1 MRYSLDVIAEIITC
15 DPDRG
20 LFKEATGAVDPTV
33 YTWQWGPK
41 YGYGVINKGDNFALL
56 EIPNI
61 ASDSLNNQQLALMRK
76 GWPRTVSMPI
86 IGKSKNAG
94 DMIALAKELYTKYNV
109 DLDEP
114 WNQARR
120 KPRED
125 APTGEY
131 AAAGGDEAEVW
142 PSGMDY
148 NEDDNRLGPQ
158 EAQLAERFGLTPQDI
173 AFVKFAAIATGDHS
187 LEMVLPQYEK
197 LDEIIA
203 NDISY
208 FTRAIEIMLKKN
220 RRTVVV
226 LLRQIPENIKAQM
239 LKTIVSNKSN
249 TEPGKWGLTAQ
260 QSLMMT
266 MYLIS
271 HPDVPRPKL
280 NARLNMPYGSMA
292 YIKKTASNADGFVRV
307 IGQLAKNK
315 GLGRTLSDMTSFEGG
330 TVVRRGLVDSYMGE
344 HWGDYVGAQ

>member
-20 LFKEATGAVDPTV
+20 LFKEATGAIDPTV

-41 YGYGVINKGDNFALL
+41 YGYGVINKGDSFALL

-61 ASDSLNNQQLALMRK
+61 ASDSLNTQQLALMRK
-76 GWPRTVSMPI
+76 GWPRTASMPVV
-86 IGKSKNAG
+86 GKSKNAG
-94 DMIALAKELYTKYNV
+94 DMIALAKELYTKHHV

-114 WNQARR
+114 WNQAKR

-125 APTGEY
+125 AQTGEY
-131 AAAGGDEAEVW
+131 GTEVW
-142 PSGMDY
+142 PSGMYY
-148 NEDDNRLGPQ
+148 NDDNGLGPQ
-158 EAQLAERFGLTPQDI
+158 EAQIAERFGLTPQDI

-187 LEMVLPQYEK
+187 LKMVLPQYEK

-203 NDISY
+203 NDTSY

-220 RRTVVV
+220 RGTVVA
-226 LLRQIPENIKAQM
+226 LLQQIPENAKAQM
-239 LKTIVSNKSN
+239 LKTVALNKSD
-249 TEPGKWGLTAQ
+249 TEFGKWGLTAQ
-260 QSLMMT
+260 QSLVMT

-280 NARLNMPYGSMA
+280 NAKLNMPHGAIA

-330 TVVRRGLVDSYMGE
+330 TTVRHGLVDSYMGE

>member
-1 MRYSLDVIAEIITC
+1 MRYSLDVIAEIITR

-20 LFKEATGAVDPTV
+20 LFKEATGAIDPTV

-41 YGYGVINKGDNFALL
+41 YGYGVINKGDSFALL

-61 ASDSLNNQQLALMRK
+61 ASNSLNNQQLSLMRK
-76 GWPRTVSMPI
+76 GWPRTANIPI
-86 IGKSKNAG
+86 VGKSQNAG
-94 DMIALAKELYTKYNV
+94 DMIALAQELHTKHNI

-114 WNQARR
+114 WRQARK
-120 KPRED
+120 KPIED
-125 APTGEY
+125 AQTGEY
-131 AAAGGDEAEVW
+131 AAGGGTEVW

-158 EAQLAERFGLTPQDI
+158 EAQLAERFSLTPQDV
-173 AFVKFAAIATGDHS
+173 ALVKFAAMATGDHS
-187 LEMVLPQYEK
+187 LKMVLPQYEK
-197 LDEIIA
+197 LNEIIA
-203 NDISY
+203 NDTSY
-208 FTRAIEIMLKKN
+208 FTHAIEIMLKKN

-226 LLRQIPENIKAQM
+226 LLQRIPENSKAQM
-239 LKTIVSNKSN
+239 LKTVASNKSD

-260 QSLMMT
+260 QSLVMT

-280 NARLNMPYGSMA
+280 NAKLNMPYGAIA
-292 YIKKTASNADGFVRV
+292 YIKKTASNAGGFVRV

-330 TVVRRGLVDSYMGE
+330 IIVRRGIVDSYMGE